1 MSRLIA
7 TLMAASIGAAAYAE
21 EATIGPGAI
30 IRLLDKTSGQLE
42 DVEMFSGQIARLGS
56 LDIRLNECRYPTGN
70 PSGDAFA
77 LLQIKDRGD
86 DQTVF
91 EGWMIASSPALNAL
105 DHPRYDVWVL
115 RCKTS

>member
-1 MSRLIA
+1 MIRFLTVLTGLAIGGTA
-7 TLMAASIGAAAYAE
+7 TAQ

-77 LLQIKDRGD
+77 LLQIQDRSRD
-86 DQTVF
+86 EAIF

-115 RCKTS
+115 RCKTA

>member
-1 MSRLIA
+1 MIR
-7 TLMAASIGAAAYAE
+7 AAWIGLSLLALPVAAQ

-56 LDIRLNECRYPTGN
+56 LDIKLNECRYPTGN
-70 PSGDAFA
+70 PSGDAYA
-77 LLQIKDRGD
+77 LLSIEDRQREEGP
-86 DQTVF
+86 VF

-115 RCKTS
+115 RCKTA